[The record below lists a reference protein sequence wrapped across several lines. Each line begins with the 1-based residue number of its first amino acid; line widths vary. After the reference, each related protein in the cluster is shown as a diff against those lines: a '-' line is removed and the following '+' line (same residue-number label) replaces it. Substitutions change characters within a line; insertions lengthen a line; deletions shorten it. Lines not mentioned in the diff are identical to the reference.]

1 MKAAEG
7 SSIAI
12 CISFSA
18 CTSVSSPL
26 ELLRRGE
33 GSGMGR
39 LKGTYAGYTWEGARC
54 ATDNNGETGGRSYS
68 IANSAKTCTTKRTR
82 RELIANC

>member
-7 SSIAI
+7 NSIAI

-18 CTSVSSPL
+18 CTRVSSPL

-39 LKGTYAGYTWEGARC
+39 FSAMS
-54 ATDNNGETGGRSYS
+54 ATVQHTAPVDEQVYLPLGQVQHPER
-68 IANSAKTCTTKRTR
+68 KTCSNRSSSAIFLNCAKR
-82 RELIANC
+82 NW